1 MARATVGHPLAPVAR
16 KRHKG
21 LDGRLGR
28 AEKALLELTPQRGR
42 GKKQW
47 EDLGKLEGA
56 VEAILKKH
64 RVDGLLEVCY
74 AKEVEKRAVRQYKDR
89 PARTEERIRYVSHV

>member
-1 MARATVGHPLAPVAR
+1 MTLHQLICSHCGTRTYEADDHRF
-16 KRHKG
+16 G
-21 LDGRLGR
+21 LDFDFLRDR
-28 AEKALLELTPQRGR
+28 Q
-42 GKKQW
+42 
-47 EDLGKLEGA
+47 DLGKLEGA